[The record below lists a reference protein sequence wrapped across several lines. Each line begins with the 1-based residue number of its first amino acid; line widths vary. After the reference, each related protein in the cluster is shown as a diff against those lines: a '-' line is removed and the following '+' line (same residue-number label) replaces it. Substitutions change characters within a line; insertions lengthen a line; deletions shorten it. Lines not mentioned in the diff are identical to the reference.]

1 VAERLIAVA
10 IFIFLGVLALTL
22 AMGMPIAFS
31 LLVGG
36 ISLMAMQ
43 GIADPQVLA
52 MTVINGNDSYAL
64 LAIPFF
70 LLAGEVMNAGG
81 LSRRIVDLAMHLVG
95 HVHGGLGYVGIVVG
109 VLLGALSG
117 SAVADAAA
125 MAAFLLPMMKKQDYD
140 VGRSSG
146 LVAVAGLF
154 APIIPP
160 SIALVFF
167 GIQSNTSVSRLFLAG
182 VFPGLLMALT
192 LALTWAW
199 LMRKEARRR
208 QPPAPVRAVLASLR
222 QALWALGLP
231 VIIIAGL
238 KFGVVTATEAAV
250 LAAVYAT
257 FVAVVVYREL
267 RPSELPR
274 LVLSAMMT
282 SASVMLIVAC
292 AALAGWMI
300 TVSGVGRQ
308 LVEMVEPLI
317 GSPRLLVGA
326 ICVVV
331 LLLGTAL
338 EPAPILLML
347 TPLLMPVVAGAG
359 IDPVYFGIVFVMSGV
374 IGLVTPP
381 VGSVLAVVASA
392 GKLEY
397 DVVSRGATPFI
408 ATQLLLLGLLVAFPQ
423 MVTVPAAWLARP

>member
-347 TPLLMPVVAGAG
+347 TPLL
-359 IDPVYFGIVFVMSGV
+359 I